1 MGAYGV
7 AQFVKFIFAGAVLVF
22 IVLIALGIIQWIK
35 NNRSPK
41 LTVNATVESKRKRVS
56 RHTTG
61 GVTGSTDTIISWF
74 VTFSFEGG
82 DRKEFYVKEQDYKKL
97 TEGDKGKLTFQGTRF
112 IEFERE

>member
-1 MGAYGV
+1 MEAYGV
-7 AQFVKFIFAGAVLVF
+7 ATFVKFIFAGAVLVF

-61 GVTGSTDTIISWF
+61 GAIGSTDTIISWF

-82 DRKEFYVKEQDYKKL
+82 DSKVFYLKEQDYKNL

-112 IEFERE
+112 IRFERE